1 VADMQRNIWSNYI
14 FKDQKISVANS
25 EEDTNQVIMD
35 VIVQDLM
42 TWNIVDKVGLQRN
55 IFWSRVEKLF
65 LDYHS
70 PGITI

>member
-1 VADMQRNIWSNYI
+1 MQRNIWSNYI

>member
-1 VADMQRNIWSNYI
+1 MQRNIWSNYI

-55 IFWSRVEKLF
+55 IFWRRVEKLF

>member
-1 VADMQRNIWSNYI
+1 MQRNIWSKYI

-42 TWNIVDKVGLQRN
+42 TWNIVDKVGVQRTSFGVELKN
-55 IFWSRVEKLF
+55 FFWI
-65 LDYHS
+65 
-70 PGITI
+70 ITVLE